1 MTKKNLVYYTVGIQD
16 EYSELLKLSIEKL
29 DESNSELYDVLII
42 TTEDY
47 FHKNLSNIKR
57 KNIFFHFIFDVN
69 KPVDISYSKLKVFD
83 YEFLSDYENLL
94 YIDTDV
100 WVNLN
105 LEDIFNKCIQDN
117 CLYVA
122 IENENDDDFNYHSRF
137 PFSVIPYKEKDINFF
152 KENNILTF
160 NAGMF
165 MLKNSYI
172 MEKHFMNIRT
182 WYDKCEL
189 EKWAEQ
195 PYMNQYFNTLN
206 LTNTDVF
213 VRGENFQYVWI
224 EDINNYSN
232 LDLNNKISHFLG
244 NLFQGE
250 TKLKIILNYKPK
262 INLGHKDNLISEDK
276 SIEKKII
283 LIQLWLGKIP
293 DYFWYHYDTTK
304 NINGIDFLFVTD
316 QDIELN
322 AKNYK
327 VVKTTKEDVELL
339 LLNKLNSPIILKNNK
354 KVCDLKPCY
363 GELFESYLDG
373 YDYYGH
379 YDIDTLFGNVNSW
392 IKPYLEKYDV
402 ISIADELNHNR
413 ISAPFTIVKNTFNNR
428 RLYRKNYEDFVNSFE
443 YEHILGF
450 DENQLNHI
458 FHDFLNVKLLYNS
471 MNCESNNGSKNTYD
485 VRWSGGNVYVN
496 EEEKMIYHF
505 YRKNHTVFQNVG
517 NQIYGRYDK
526 KYVDDFYWVFGFT
539 ENYSESVKYL
549 MESIHYYSNRKC
561 IIYSINF
568 DYRIPDKF
576 LTSTQFIFRRINIEE
591 GSKDNRGRDE
601 NIISCKPKLMIDV
614 IEQFSDSKFIFI
626 DSDIYLTTSADDI
639 SKYFNNLT
647 TYPLINSHIHD
658 VVYYSG
664 LIEGEEWTST
674 AHILAKKVGV
684 EICVFP
690 RRKTNIMLFDKN
702 SKWFFQEQIDM
713 YEKYKNTEVG
723 IFKLHDEDSAN
734 VILSKYKLYDCL
746 HLCDIENC
754 DDIEIDTITDMNNSF
769 HMTQISPRVRLPQNQ
784 NDIAVFHGMKNT
796 ESFKKIQKNYGNK
809 VLDCEEMVIYYVDNT
824 LFFEKNSFLTTKNL
838 HGEFDFILKNK
849 EGEIVQRVN
858 NQILMNYWTFYIS
871 DVFLSEGDYSVEII
885 QTHTGNKIYNNV
897 YKK

>member
-1 MTKKNLVYYTVGIQD
+1 M
-16 EYSELLKLSIEKL
+16 
-29 DESNSELYDVLII
+29 
-42 TTEDY
+42 
-47 FHKNLSNIKR
+47 
-57 KNIFFHFIFDVN
+57 
-69 KPVDISYSKLKVFD
+69 
-83 YEFLSDYENLL
+83 
-94 YIDTDV
+94 
-100 WVNLN
+100 
-105 LEDIFNKCIQDN
+105 
-117 CLYVA
+117 
-122 IENENDDDFNYHSRF
+122 
-137 PFSVIPYKEKDINFF
+137 
-152 KENNILTF
+152 
-160 NAGMF
+160 
-165 MLKNSYI
+165 
-172 MEKHFMNIRT
+172 
-182 WYDKCEL
+182 
-189 EKWAEQ
+189 
-195 PYMNQYFNTLN
+195 
-206 LTNTDVF
+206 
-213 VRGENFQYVWI
+213 
-224 EDINNYSN
+224 
-232 LDLNNKISHFLG
+232 
-244 NLFQGE
+244 
-250 TKLKIILNYKPK
+250 
-262 INLGHKDNLISEDK
+262 
-276 SIEKKII
+276 KII

-293 DYFWYHYDTTK
+293 DYFWFHYETTK
-304 NINGIDFLFVTD
+304 NIIGVDFLFVTD
-316 QDIELN
+316 QDIVLDS
-322 AKNYK
+322 KNYV
-327 VVKTTKEDVELL
+327 VVKTTKEKIESLL
-339 LLNKLNSPIILKNNK
+339 LDKLNSPIILKNNK

-379 YDIDTLFGNVNSW
+379 YDIDTLFGNFNSW
-392 IKPYLEKYDV
+392 LTPHLGKHDV

-428 RLYRKNYEDFVNSFE
+428 RLYRKNFEDFISSFK
-443 YEHILGF
+443 YENILGF
-450 DENQLNHI
+450 DENQLNRI
-458 FHDFLNVKLLYNS
+458 FHDFLTVKLLYNS
-471 MNCESNNGSKNTYD
+471 MNCESDNGSKNTYD

-576 LTSTQFIFRRINIEE
+576 LTSTQFIFKRINIEE
-591 GSKDNRGRDE
+591 GLKDNRGRDE

-614 IEQFSDSKFIFI
+614 IEQFPYSKFIFI

-734 VILSKYKLYDCL
+734 VILSKYELYDCL

-769 HMTQISPRVRLPQNQ
+769 HMTQISPSVRLPQNQ
-784 NDIAVFHGMKNT
+784 NDVAVFHGMKNV
-796 ESFKKIQKNYGNK
+796 ESFKRIQKNYGNK
-809 VLDCEEMVIYYVDNT
+809 VLDCEEMVVYYVDNT

-838 HGEFDFILKNK
+838 QGEFDFILKNK
-849 EGEIVQRVN
+849 EGKIVQRLN

-871 DVFLSEGDYSVEII
+871 DISLDQGEYIVEII

>member
-1 MTKKNLVYYTVGIQD
+1 M
-16 EYSELLKLSIEKL
+16 
-29 DESNSELYDVLII
+29 
-42 TTEDY
+42 
-47 FHKNLSNIKR
+47 
-57 KNIFFHFIFDVN
+57 
-69 KPVDISYSKLKVFD
+69 
-83 YEFLSDYENLL
+83 
-94 YIDTDV
+94 
-100 WVNLN
+100 
-105 LEDIFNKCIQDN
+105 
-117 CLYVA
+117 
-122 IENENDDDFNYHSRF
+122 
-137 PFSVIPYKEKDINFF
+137 
-152 KENNILTF
+152 
-160 NAGMF
+160 
-165 MLKNSYI
+165 
-172 MEKHFMNIRT
+172 
-182 WYDKCEL
+182 
-189 EKWAEQ
+189 
-195 PYMNQYFNTLN
+195 
-206 LTNTDVF
+206 
-213 VRGENFQYVWI
+213 
-224 EDINNYSN
+224 
-232 LDLNNKISHFLG
+232 
-244 NLFQGE
+244 
-250 TKLKIILNYKPK
+250 
-262 INLGHKDNLISEDK
+262 
-276 SIEKKII
+276 KII
-283 LIQLWLGKIP
+283 LIQLWFGKIP
-293 DYFWYHYDTTK
+293 DYFWHHYETTK
-304 NINGIDFLFVTD
+304 NLKNVDFLFVTNQNVNLD
-316 QDIELN
+316 
-322 AKNYK
+322 ASNYRVIKTNVDTVVDK
-327 VVKTTKEDVELL
+327 VSDLLGTK
-339 LLNKLNSPIILKNNK
+339 IQLKSNK
-354 KVCDLKPCY
+354 KTCDLKASL
-363 GELFESYLDG
+363 GDIFSEHIM
-373 YDYYGH
+373 DYEYFGC
-379 YDIDTLFGNVNSW
+379 YDIDTLFGDV
-392 IKPYLEKYDV
+392 EKYVNPLIGEYDI
-402 ISIADELNHNR
+402 ISVGHETYHNR
-413 ISAPFTIVKNTFNNR
+413 LSGPFLIMKNTQELRTFYRTEKFIKCFDSADVECYEENVMD
-428 RLYRKNYEDFVNSFE
+428 RLVKDKFT
-443 YEHILGF
+443 
-450 DENQLNHI
+450 
-458 FHDFLNVKLLYNS
+458 VKLICS
-471 MNCESNNGSKNTYD
+471 MNTSSSGKNIYD
-485 VRWSGGNVYVN
+485 CTWSGGKNYVN
-496 EEEKMIYHF
+496 NEEIFLYHF
-505 YRKNHTVFQNVG
+505 YRKNHTVFQKVG

-539 ENYSESVKYL
+539 ENYSETVKYL
-549 MESIHYYSNRKC
+549 MDSIHFYSNRKC

-591 GSKDNRGRDE
+591 GPKDYRGRDE

-614 IEQFSDSKFIFI
+614 IEQFPDSKFIFI

-784 NDIAVFHGMKNT
+784 NDIAVFHGMKNV

-809 VLDCEEMVIYYVDNT
+809 VLDCEEVVIYYVDNT

-849 EGEIVQRVN
+849 EGEIVQRLN

-871 DVFLSEGDYSVEII
+871 NVFLSEGDYSVEII

>member
-1 MTKKNLVYYTVGIQD
+1 
-16 EYSELLKLSIEKL
+16 
-29 DESNSELYDVLII
+29 
-42 TTEDY
+42 
-47 FHKNLSNIKR
+47 
-57 KNIFFHFIFDVN
+57 
-69 KPVDISYSKLKVFD
+69 
-83 YEFLSDYENLL
+83 
-94 YIDTDV
+94 
-100 WVNLN
+100 
-105 LEDIFNKCIQDN
+105 
-117 CLYVA
+117 
-122 IENENDDDFNYHSRF
+122 
-137 PFSVIPYKEKDINFF
+137 
-152 KENNILTF
+152 
-160 NAGMF
+160 
-165 MLKNSYI
+165 
-172 MEKHFMNIRT
+172 
-182 WYDKCEL
+182 
-189 EKWAEQ
+189 
-195 PYMNQYFNTLN
+195 
-206 LTNTDVF
+206 
-213 VRGENFQYVWI
+213 
-224 EDINNYSN
+224 
-232 LDLNNKISHFLG
+232 
-244 NLFQGE
+244 
-250 TKLKIILNYKPK
+250 
-262 INLGHKDNLISEDK
+262 
-276 SIEKKII
+276 
-283 LIQLWLGKIP
+283 
-293 DYFWYHYDTTK
+293 
-304 NINGIDFLFVTD
+304 
-316 QDIELN
+316 
-322 AKNYK
+322 
-327 VVKTTKEDVELL
+327 
-339 LLNKLNSPIILKNNK
+339 
-354 KVCDLKPCY
+354 
-363 GELFESYLDG
+363 
-373 YDYYGH
+373 
-379 YDIDTLFGNVNSW
+379 
-392 IKPYLEKYDV
+392 
-402 ISIADELNHNR
+402 
-413 ISAPFTIVKNTFNNR
+413 
-428 RLYRKNYEDFVNSFE
+428 
-443 YEHILGF
+443 
-450 DENQLNHI
+450 
-458 FHDFLNVKLLYNS
+458 
-471 MNCESNNGSKNTYD
+471 
-485 VRWSGGNVYVN
+485 
-496 EEEKMIYHF
+496 
-505 YRKNHTVFQNVG
+505 VFQNVG

-561 IIYSINF
+561 IIYGINF
-568 DYRIPDKF
+568 DYKIPDKF

-591 GSKDNRGRDE
+591 GPKDYRGRDE

-614 IEQFSDSKFIFI
+614 IEQFPDSKFIFI

-784 NDIAVFHGMKNT
+784 NDIAVFHGMKNV

-809 VLDCEEMVIYYVDNT
+809 VLDCEEVVIYYVDNT

-849 EGEIVQRVN
+849 EGEIVQRLN

-871 DVFLSEGDYSVEII
+871 NVFLSEGDYSVEII